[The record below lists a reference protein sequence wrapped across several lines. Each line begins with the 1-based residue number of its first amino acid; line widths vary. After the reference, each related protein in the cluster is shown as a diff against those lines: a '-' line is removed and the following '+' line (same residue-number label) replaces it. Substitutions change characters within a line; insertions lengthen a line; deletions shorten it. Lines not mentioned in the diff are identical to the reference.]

1 MYTTMKTKK
10 IFLSI
15 LVISVLLVIA
25 KDTVAQSSV
34 EPYSW
39 NNLPKI
45 EQPVFK
51 KDTFNIISYGAVSDG
66 LTLNTKFINAA
77 IIDCSKKG
85 GGVVKV
91 PAGFWLTG
99 PLVMQSNVNL
109 NLERAAIIQFTED
122 FNQYPL
128 VEGNYEGRRSARNQ
142 SPLSGT
148 NIENV
153 AITGSG
159 VIDGNGDYWRMI
171 SKERLTESQW
181 KKKVASGGLVGADGR
196 MWMPSEKAKK
206 GLETKNNGEITEGKT
221 LQDFEDIKDFLRPNM
236 IVFSNCKKVLLEG
249 VTFQNSPAWCIHPLM
264 CSELTVRNIVVNNP
278 ENAQNGDGIDVE
290 SCKNVL
296 IEGST
301 FECGDDG
308 ICIKSGRDEE
318 GRKRAMPT
326 ENVIV
331 RNDIVYHAH
340 GGFVIGS
347 EMSGG
352 ARNIFVYDCSFM
364 GTDKGLRFKTA
375 RGRGGMVEK
384 IFVKNIFMKNI
395 VGEAIYFDMYYFTK
409 PPAPGQKVEIPAV
422 TDATPQFQ
430 DFEISN
436 VVCNGAE
443 KGIFLRG
450 LPEMSVKNIS
460 LSDMVLKTNNAI
472 EIIEASD
479 IRLNNIQVV
488 SKQTKPVVYIESS
501 SNVSINSLKYTN
513 GADLLF
519 SISGERTKAISVANT
534 DMKNT
539 KEKVVFMS
547 GSEAASLQIK

>member
-1 MYTTMKTKK
+1 MKTKK
-10 IFLSI
+10 
-15 LVISVLLVIA
+15 VLLSGLLIFMLFVIA
-25 KDTVAQSSV
+25 KVTVAQSSV

-45 EQPVFK
+45 QQPVFK
-51 KDTFNIISYGAVSDG
+51 KDTFNITSYGAVSDG
-66 LTLNTKFINAA
+66 LTLNTKSINTA

-99 PLVMQSNVNL
+99 PLIMQSNVNL
-109 NLERAAIIQFTED
+109 YLERAAIIQFTEE
-122 FNQYPL
+122 FNRYPL

-221 LQDFEDIKDFLRPNM
+221 LKDFEDIKDFLRPNM
-236 IVFSNCKKVLLEG
+236 IVFVNCKKVLLEG
-249 VTFQNSPAWCIHPLM
+249 VTFQNSPAWCLHPLM
-264 CSELTVRNIVVNNP
+264 CTDLTVRNAVVNNP

-331 RNDIVYHAH
+331 RNNIVYHAH

-375 RGRGGMVEK
+375 RGRGGIVEK

-422 TDATPQFQ
+422 TEATPQFQ

-460 LSDMVLKTNNAI
+460 LSDIVLKTNNAI
-472 EIIEASD
+472 EIIEASN
-479 IRLNNIQVV
+479 IRLNNIQVI

-501 SNVSINSLKYTN
+501 SNISINSLKYTI

-519 SISGERTKAISVANT
+519 SINGERTKAISVTNT
-534 DMKNT
+534 DIKNA
-539 KEKVVFMS
+539 KEKFVFVN
-547 GSEAASLQIK
+547 GGEASALQIK